1 MSRRRVWA
9 FVAVALLTASP
20 RDTRAQIAPGW
31 FGRWTLNLAKS
42 TYVPGPPPYTRA
54 SYVIEPSKDGPTGD
68 ESREVTVVY
77 DMVYPRGGTTHW
89 EWVGK
94 FDGQPY
100 ALQGVDDYV
109 TYAYRRI
116 DDRTYD
122 VEVRIDDRLAGV
134 SRVTLAD
141 DGRSITTAT
150 TGRDATGRRVTTTT
164 VYERTAP
171 LAR

>member
-1 MSRRRVWA
+1 MSRRRACV
-9 FVAVALLTASP
+9 FVVVALLTTSL
-20 RDTRAQIAPGW
+20 RDTWAQIAPGW
-31 FGRWTLNLAKS
+31 FGRWTLNLSKS

-54 SYVIEPSKDGPTGD
+54 SYVIEPSKDG
-68 ESREVTVVY
+68 VIVVY

-100 ALQGVDDYV
+100 ALQGVDDDV

-134 SRVTLAD
+134 SRVTLSD

-164 VYERTAP
+164 VYDRATD
-171 LAR
+171 